1 MKKITFLTKY
11 QTWSNFR
18 LGLIVLLFVQ
28 SFTLSATDYYVNA
41 NSGDDGNNG
50 QSAFNA
56 FRSISRMSSVTLRPG
71 DNVYFMNGTY
81 TRPGST
87 LWNITESGTENAY
100 ITIQNYPGHRPVLEF
115 DSWSGLNLING
126 ASYLRFSGLQIK
138 GPNSRINPED
148 ALNQPASCA
157 RNFEGNPSG
166 FYNGVGLLA
175 VGPNLRWSDSATTGN
190 EIPTHIIVENCEVYD
205 CPSSGLAFQQAD
217 YITIRNNKVYN
228 NSWYSIY
235 GTSGINMYQF
245 INTDNTTG
253 VHNIVE
259 NNLMYGNQLKVPQVP
274 FCEYYDG
281 NALIVDDFNHVQKTN
296 YKNANVEYPVYTART
311 VIANNVS
318 VENGGS
324 GLHFYLSSN
333 IDIFNNTA
341 VGNAFQNN
349 FSNGNADLRIGDCN
363 NINVINNILSGEKIH
378 GISETNINFVYE
390 NNYENGPFPSAIVG
404 GDLCSSCVFGEL
416 AFENTDINAANP
428 YITVNGS
435 SIVDKGQVVS
445 GVSSDFQGNAR
456 PQGVTYDIGAYEF
469 EANGDGVQNIA
480 PTIALVSPNNG
491 QTFTEGENVAIEYTA
506 NDEDGTIA
514 SVAFYI
520 NNTLVSTDNSA
531 PYVYNVT
538 PEVGTSS
545 IYAIATD
552 NSGSTATSA
561 TTTIT
566 VEQEEVIENIAPT
579 IALVSPNNGQTF
591 TEGENV
597 AIEYTANDED
607 GTVASVAFYINNT
620 LVSTDTSAP
629 YVYNVTPE
637 VGTSSIYA
645 IATDNSG
652 STATSAT
659 INITVEAD
667 VIIIDDNG
675 ACDFAK
681 PLSTP
686 LPTISASYNNVYVI
700 GQNGPSLDNL
710 KRFNIKWNLNNNGLY
725 NFSINTNNGQP
736 AYWVN
741 LRKGVSQSLSSEN
754 PSITISNS
762 GFAGLDGDYFARLHE
777 NNFVLISK
785 TGDFTI
791 YFSNST
797 TAPACNSGAL
807 AKTLSSKQFSAN
819 SNDKDVVSLFPNPA
833 SDYLNIKMNYQAS
846 TQVVVYALDGRL
858 ISDTTFAN
866 DAGTSVNQIPV
877 YNLSNG
883 TYIVKITADNFEK
896 PMFKYFVKK

>member
-1 MKKITFLTKY
+1 M
-11 QTWSNFR
+11 
-18 LGLIVLLFVQ
+18 
-28 SFTLSATDYYVNA
+28 
-41 NSGDDGNNG
+41 
-50 QSAFNA
+50 
-56 FRSISRMSSVTLRPG
+56 
-71 DNVYFMNGTY
+71 
-81 TRPGST
+81 
-87 LWNITESGTENAY
+87 
-100 ITIQNYPGHRPVLEF
+100 
-115 DSWSGLNLING
+115 
-126 ASYLRFSGLQIK
+126 
-138 GPNSRINPED
+138 
-148 ALNQPASCA
+148 
-157 RNFEGNPSG
+157 
-166 FYNGVGLLA
+166 
-175 VGPNLRWSDSATTGN
+175 
-190 EIPTHIIVENCEVYD
+190 
-205 CPSSGLAFQQAD
+205 
-217 YITIRNNKVYN
+217 
-228 NSWYSIY
+228 
-235 GTSGINMYQF
+235 
-245 INTDNTTG
+245 
-253 VHNIVE
+253 
-259 NNLMYGNQLKVPQVP
+259 
-274 FCEYYDG
+274 
-281 NALIVDDFNHVQKTN
+281 
-296 YKNANVEYPVYTART
+296 
-311 VIANNVS
+311 
-318 VENGGS
+318 
-324 GLHFYLSSN
+324 
-333 IDIFNNTA
+333 
-341 VGNAFQNN
+341 
-349 FSNGNADLRIGDCN
+349 
-363 NINVINNILSGEKIH
+363 
-378 GISETNINFVYE
+378 
-390 NNYENGPFPSAIVG
+390 
-404 GDLCSSCVFGEL
+404 
-416 AFENTDINAANP
+416 
-428 YITVNGS
+428 
-435 SIVDKGQVVS
+435 
-445 GVSSDFQGNAR
+445 
-456 PQGVTYDIGAYEF
+456 
-469 EANGDGVQNIA
+469 
-480 PTIALVSPNNG
+480 
-491 QTFTEGENVAIEYTA
+491 
-506 NDEDGTIA
+506 
-514 SVAFYI
+514 
-520 NNTLVSTDNSA
+520 
-531 PYVYNVT
+531 
-538 PEVGTSS
+538 
-545 IYAIATD
+545 
-552 NSGSTATSA
+552 
-561 TTTIT
+561 
-566 VEQEEVIENIAPT
+566 
-579 IALVSPNNGQTF
+579 
-591 TEGENV
+591 

-607 GTVASVAFYINNT
+607 GTVASVAFYINNI

-791 YFSNST
+791 YFSNSS